1 MFMVW
6 LMMLSGGQVSAVDN
20 YIVIVVV
27 DMLEQAI
34 LRIGWLGD
42 GSE

>member
-1 MFMVW
+1 
-6 LMMLSGGQVSAVDN
+6 MMLSGGQVSAVDN

-34 LRIGWLGD
+34 LRIG
-42 GSE
+42 